1 MKEMGI
7 KIGDLRA
14 ENKCLE
20 DKHKEC
26 QKNEEVKKYMNVQLT
41 QLQEE
46 LKKYMDAQN
55 TKLQEELIK
64 KIQDVIPQ
72 NPNNQG
78 TSGRLPKINYCRY
91 VGNSCPLTHYIRD
104 LKN

>member
-20 DKHKEC
+20 DKQKEC
-26 QKNEEVKKYMNVQLT
+26 QKNEEVKKYIDVQIT

-78 TSGRLPKINYCRY
+78 T
-91 VGNSCPLTHYIRD
+91 TA
-104 LKN
+104 KNKLL